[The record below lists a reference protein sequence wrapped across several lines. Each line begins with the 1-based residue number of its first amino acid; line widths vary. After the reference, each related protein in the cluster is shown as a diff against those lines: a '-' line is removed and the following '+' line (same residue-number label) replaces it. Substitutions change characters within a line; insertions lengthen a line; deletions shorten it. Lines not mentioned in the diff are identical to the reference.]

1 METKVTDFDSIML
14 KLASPE
20 KILSWSKGEVTKAET
35 INYRTQR
42 AERDGLFDERI
53 FGPEKDYE
61 CYCGKYRRIRYKGIV
76 CEKCGV
82 EVTRSIV
89 RRERMGHIVLASP
102 VSHIWFF
109 RGIPSVLGLLLN
121 LSVPEIEKVIYFASY
136 IITKVNEK
144 ARLETLLNL
153 DKEYKAK
160 SKNITE
166 KEKKSALKE
175 AFDKSKTEINNL
187 LVNKVLAEVEYH
199 RLSLK
204 YGDIFEAEIGSE
216 ALYELCKKI
225 DLGQMRKNL
234 IQESEKTS
242 SPQAQK
248 KILKQISLIKAME
261 IAGIRPE
268 WMFLTALPIIP
279 PAFRPMVQLD
289 GGRHATSDVN
299 DLYRRV
305 INRNNRLKKLLELKA
320 PEVITRNEKRMLQ
333 EAVDALMDNSIRKGQ
348 APAVSQAQRRPL
360 RSLADML
367 RGKQGRFRQNL
378 LGKRVD
384 YSGRSVIV
392 VGPELK
398 MHQCGLP
405 KHMALELFRPF
416 VISKL
421 IQRELAYNVRGAGR
435 LIDEA
440 TPDVWAILE
449 EVIKDKYVLLNRA
462 PTLHRLGI
470 QAFQP
475 VLIEGNAIQIHPLV
489 CTAFNADFDGDQ
501 MAVHVP
507 LSESAQ
513 KEAKEIMAAVKNLLG
528 PGTGEPIVK
537 PSQDIVFG
545 CHWMTKIKKGA
556 KGEGS
561 IFSTPNEAIMAYD
574 FGYTDLQ
581 AEIKVLITPT
591 PKYQVFRER
600 IIQTTVG
607 RLLFNSVLPSDFE
620 YINDELNKKKL
631 EEIVKKLIIRYGLDA
646 TPPILDKIKD
656 FGFQYATVS
665 GISWGINDLKEPQE
679 KETIVKDAL
688 KMEKEVEKHYNNGLL
703 TAEERYDKII
713 EIWQDVKKNVDALV
727 RMTLDEF
734 GPVRSMVSSAAR
746 GSWEQV
752 SQMTGMKGLVV
763 NPAGKIIDLP
773 IISSYKKGLNVLEY
787 FISTHGAR
795 KGTTDTALKT
805 AKAGY
810 LTRRL
815 VDVAQDVIIRE
826 SDCGEK
832 KGFLINRA
840 EVESQGEDFG
850 KRLVSRTVVQDLTVI
865 LADGSQESFKRNHII
880 DANDA
885 EELKKS
891 DVKEIFVRSP
901 ITCKSIRGV
910 CQMCYGN
917 DLGSGNLI
925 KLGEAIGIIAAQ
937 AIGEPGTQLT
947 MRTFHVGGVA
957 GGGDITLGLPRVEE
971 VFELRTPQNPAIITE
986 VSGKVLEIKHL
997 DHEKIVRILP
1007 DFDFDNQKPKTVRR
1021 DRKAG
1026 AGKIADEKKKEKSEV
1041 KEYIIP
1047 FGKAMTVKEGDEVK
1061 VGDSLSLGPKDIKH
1075 LFTVSTH
1082 ENVQNY
1088 ILNEVGKIYAIQGA
1102 PINKKHIEIIA
1113 RQMFSRF
1120 RIKEVG
1126 DSYFGEGEVVERAD
1140 FLEENIRLKQA
1151 GLNEAKAI
1159 PLVMPISKVALST
1172 SSFLSAASFQDT
1184 ARVLIKASIRGAR
1197 DYLRGL
1203 KENVIIGRL
1212 IPAGTGF
1219 RKEFHEIISEEKQE
1233 EDGIIKEL

>member
-1 METKVTDFDSIML
+1 MDTKVTDFASIML

-20 KILSWSKGEVTKAET
+20 KILSWSHGEVTKAET

-42 AERDGLFDERI
+42 PERDGLFDERI

-102 VSHIWFF
+102 VAHIWFF

-121 LSVPEIEKVIYFASY
+121 LSVPELEKVIYFASY
-136 IITKVNEK
+136 IVTKINEK
-144 ARLETLLNL
+144 AKLETLLNL
-153 DKEYKAK
+153 EKEFKAK
-160 SKNITE
+160 SKNISE
-166 KEKKSALKE
+166 KEKKAALKE
-175 AFDKSKTEINNL
+175 AYDKSKNEINDL
-187 LVNKVLAEVEYH
+187 RLNKILSEAEYI

-216 ALYELCKKI
+216 AIYNICKKI
-225 DLGQMRKNL
+225 NLAEMRKKLTEEIENT
-234 IQESEKTS
+234 KN
-242 SPQAQK
+242 PQLQK
-248 KILKQISLIKAME
+248 KFLKQISLIKAME
-261 IAGIRPE
+261 RAGVRPE
-268 WMFLTALPIIP
+268 WMFLTNLPVIP

-305 INRNNRLKKLLELKA
+305 INRNNRLKKLIELKA
-320 PEVITRNEKRMLQ
+320 PEVICRNEKRMLQ
-333 EAVDALMDNSIRKGQ
+333 EAVDALIDNSIRRGQ
-348 APAVSQAQRRPL
+348 ATAISQAQRRPL

-416 VISKL
+416 IISKL

-440 TPDVWAILE
+440 TPEVWEILE

-475 VLIEGNAIQIHPLV
+475 ILIEGNAIQIHPLV
-489 CTAFNADFDGDQ
+489 CAAFNADFDGDQ

-507 LSESAQ
+507 LSEAAQ
-513 KEAKEIMAAVKNLLG
+513 HEAKEIMASVKNLLG
-528 PGTGEPIVK
+528 PGSGEPIVN

-545 CHWMTKIKKGA
+545 CHWMTKIRRGA
-556 KGEGS
+556 KGDGQ
-561 IFSTPNEAIMAYD
+561 IFSSPNEAIMAYD
-574 FGYTDLQ
+574 FGYADLQ
-581 AEIKVLITPT
+581 APIKVLVTPT
-591 PKYQVFRER
+591 PKYQTFKEK
-600 IIQTTVG
+600 IIETTVG

-620 YINDELNKKKL
+620 FINEELNKKKIA
-631 EEIVKKLIIRYGLDA
+631 EIVKKLIFTYGIDA
-646 TPPILDKIKD
+646 TPSILDKIKS
-656 FGFQYATVS
+656 FGYEYATKS
-665 GISWGINDLKEPQE
+665 GISWGINDLMEPKE
-679 KETIVKDAL
+679 KETIVKEAM
-688 KMEKEVEKHYNNGLL
+688 KQEKEVAKHYNNGLL
-703 TAEERYDKII
+703 TSEERYDKVI
-713 EIWQDVKKNVDALV
+713 EIWQGVKKQIDELV
-727 RMTLDEF
+727 RSTLDEF
-734 GPVRSMVSSAAR
+734 GPVKSMVSSAAR
-746 GSWEQV
+746 GSWDQV

-763 NPAGKIIDLP
+763 NPAGRTIDLP

-815 VDVAQDVIIRE
+815 VDVAQDLIIRDG
-826 SDCGEK
+826 DCQDK
-832 KGFLINRA
+832 KGFRLSRGNIEA
-840 EVESQGEDFG
+840 YGDDFA
-850 KRLVSRTVVQDLTVI
+850 KRLIGRTLSRDLVI
-865 LADGSQESFKRNHII
+865 SLEDGSQKNFKRNHILNA
-880 DANDA
+880 DEA
-885 EELKKS
+885 EMIKKS
-891 DVKEIFVRSP
+891 GVDEVFIRSP
-901 ITCKSIRGV
+901 ITCQSIRGV

-917 DLGSGNLI
+917 DLGSGSLI
-925 KLGEAIGIIAAQ
+925 KPGEAIGIIAAQ

-947 MRTFHVGGVA
+947 LRTFHAGGVL

-971 VFELRTPQNPAIITE
+971 VFELRTPSNIAIISE
-986 VSGKVLEIKHL
+986 VYGKVLEIKDL
-997 DHEKIVRILP
+997 GKEKTIRILIDKDKEKIKSEEKKAKKAK
-1007 DFDFDNQKPKTVRR
+1007 QKK
-1021 DRKAG
+1021 
-1026 AGKIADEKKKEKSEV
+1026 DEKTEI
-1041 KEYIIP
+1041 KEYTIP
-1047 FGKAMTVKEGDEVK
+1047 FGKILTVKEGDEIK
-1061 VGDSLSLGPKDIKH
+1061 AGDSLCSGPIDIKH
-1075 LFTVSTH
+1075 LFNIAPVET
-1082 ENVQNY
+1082 VQNY
-1088 ILNEVGKIYAIQGA
+1088 ILGEVGKVYALQGA
-1102 PINKKHIEIIA
+1102 PINKKHIEVIV
-1113 RQMFSRF
+1113 RQMFSRY
-1120 RIKEVG
+1120 RIKEAG

-1140 FLEENIRLKQA
+1140 FLEENNRLEKEGKQP
-1151 GLNEAKAI
+1151 AKAI

-1184 ARVLIKASIRGAR
+1184 ARVLIKASIRGSR

-1219 RKEFHEIISEEKQE
+1219 RKEFHQFLREEKEPEQQE
-1233 EDGIIKEL
+1233 ESREGREEG

>member
-1 METKVTDFDSIML
+1 MDTKVTDFKSIML

-89 RRERMGHIVLASP
+89 RRERMGHVTLASP
-102 VSHIWFF
+102 VTHIWFF
-109 RGIPSVLGLLLN
+109 RGLPSVLGSLLD
-121 LSVPEIEKVIYFASY
+121 LSVPDLEKVIYFASY
-136 IITKVNEK
+136 IVTKVNEK
-144 ARLETLLNL
+144 IKLETLLNL
-153 DKEYKAK
+153 DKEYKARA
-160 SKNITE
+160 KNLTE
-166 KEKKSALKE
+166 KNKKISLKE
-175 AFDKSKTEINNL
+175 AFDKSKSEINEFRL
-187 LVNKVLAEVEYH
+187 NKVISEIEYH

-216 ALYELCKKI
+216 ALYNICKKI
-225 DLGQMRKNL
+225 NL
-234 IQESEKTS
+234 QEMKKSLITEAQNTS
-242 SPQAQK
+242 NPQLQK
-248 KILKQISLIKAME
+248 KLLKRISLIKAME
-261 IAGIRPE
+261 GTNIRPE

-333 EAVDALMDNSIRKGQ
+333 ESVDALIDNSIRRGQ
-348 APAVSQAQRRPL
+348 AKAVSQAQRRPL

-367 RGKQGRFRQNL
+367 KGKQGRFRQNL

-416 VISKL
+416 VISQL
-421 IQRELAYNVRGAGR
+421 IKRELAYNVRGAGR

-440 TPDVWAILE
+440 TSEVWAILE

-475 VLIEGNAIQIHPLV
+475 ILIEGNAIQIHPLV

-507 LSESAQ
+507 LSEAAQ
-513 KEAKEIMAAVKNLLG
+513 KEAKEIMASVKNLLG
-528 PGTGEPIVK
+528 PGTGEPIVN

-545 CHWMTKIKKGA
+545 CYWMTKIRAGT
-556 KGEGS
+556 KGEGK
-561 IFSTPNEAIMAYD
+561 IFSSPNEAIMAYD
-574 FGYTDLQ
+574 FGFVDLQ
-581 AEIKVLITPT
+581 AEIKALITPT
-591 PKYQVFRER
+591 PKYR
-600 IIQTTVG
+600 IFSEKIILTTVG

-620 YINDELNKKKL
+620 FINEELNKKKIA
-631 EEIVKKLIIRYGLDA
+631 EIVKRLIDRYGMDA

-656 FGFQYATVS
+656 FGYQYATAS
-665 GISWGINDLKEPQE
+665 GISWGINDLVEPKE
-679 KETIVKDAL
+679 KEAIVSEAMKR
-688 KMEKEVEKHYNNGLL
+688 EKEVEKHYNNGLL

-713 EIWQDVKKNVDALV
+713 EIWQEVKQKISSLV
-727 RMTLDEF
+727 PETLDEF
-734 GPVRSMVSSAAR
+734 GPVKIMVSSAAR
-746 GSWEQV
+746 GSWDQV
-752 SQMTGMKGLVV
+752 NQMAGMKGLVV

-815 VDVAQDVIIRE
+815 VDVAQDLIIRE
-826 SDCGEK
+826 ADCQEK
-832 KGFLINRA
+832 KGFLLSRVQ
-840 EVESQGEDFG
+840 VEEQGDDFA
-850 KRLVSRTVVQDLTVI
+850 KRLISRTLSRELSF
-865 LADGSQESFKRNHII
+865 LAADKEKKIFKRNHILN
-880 DANDA
+880 AA
-885 EELKKS
+885 EAELIKNS
-891 DVKEIFVRSP
+891 EVAEIYLRSP
-901 ITCKSIRGV
+901 ITCQSIRGV

-917 DLGSGNLI
+917 DLGSGSLI

-971 VFELRTPQNPAIITE
+971 VFELRTPSNPAIVSE
-986 VSGKVLEIKHL
+986 VGGKVLEIKNL
-997 DHEKIVRILP
+997 EQEKIVRILTDYP
-1007 DFDFDNQKPKTVRR
+1007 ESK
-1021 DRKAG
+1021 G
-1026 AGKIADEKKKEKSEV
+1026 KKKQEV

-1047 FGKAMTVKEGDEVK
+1047 FGKVLAVKEGDEIK
-1061 VGDSLSLGPKDIKH
+1061 PGDVLCSGSIDIKY
-1075 LFTVSTH
+1075 LYNIAST
-1082 ENVQNY
+1082 EAIQNY
-1088 ILNEVGKIYAIQGA
+1088 ILNEVGKIYALQGA
-1102 PINKKHIEIIA
+1102 PINKKHIEVIV
-1113 RQMFSRF
+1113 RQMFSRY
-1120 RIKEVG
+1120 RIREVG
-1126 DSYFGEGEVVERAD
+1126 DSYFGEGEVVERSD
-1140 FLEENIRLKQA
+1140 FLEENNRLEK
-1151 GLNEAKAI
+1151 EKKMPAKASY
-1159 PLVMPISKVALST
+1159 LVMPISKVALST

-1219 RKEFHEIISEEKQE
+1219 RKEFHQLLRTEEEEK
-1233 EDGIIKEL
+1233 DLL